1 MPAFKKIIVTVSDN
15 LLSEVDSFTLV
26 ENMDRNELFR
36 EAIKF
41 YLCERRRQ
49 IMKEQMKKGYLEMS
63 EINLRICCESAI
75 VEEEALCN
83 CIHKLLE

>member
-1 MPAFKKIIVTVSDN
+1 LPAFKKIIVTVSDN
-15 LLSEVDSFTLV
+15 LLSEVDSFTLL
-26 ENMDRNELFR
+26 ENMDRDEVFR

-49 IMKEQMKKGYLEMS
+49 MMKEQMKKGYLEMS
-63 EINLRICCESAI
+63 DINLKYCCDSI
-75 VEEEALCN
+75 MVEEEALCN